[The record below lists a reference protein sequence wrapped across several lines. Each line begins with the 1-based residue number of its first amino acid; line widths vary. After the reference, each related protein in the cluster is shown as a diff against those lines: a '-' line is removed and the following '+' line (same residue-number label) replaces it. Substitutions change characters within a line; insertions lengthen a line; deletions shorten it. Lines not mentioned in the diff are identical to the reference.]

1 MHFLLQEVGAPIGEH
16 ICRVR
21 PVHTWENRSV
31 SCEVE
36 LEAGTYDV
44 LPRISA
50 TRKSDGRPVEDTVKE
65 YAEKNPQKLRQIG
78 MQFDQAH
85 AKGGVVDEDNN
96 LEKKRAE
103 EKRKKEEKKQKA
115 ERKKAIAKAAKAVEK
130 ASVAM
135 KEVVKV
141 DAKGKDTPDDKSDD
155 DSDEKDGD
163 ESESDSDDDSKDSVH
178 KEEEQE
184 ESDSDSDEHS
194 EDEDDEDNDDETGDS
209 PVWNAVCV
217 LGLRVYAQDPEVSIT
232 LTKVAEG
239 DESTTLTVDGV
250 PAGATM

>member
-1 MHFLLQEVGAPIGEH
+1 M
-16 ICRVR
+16 
-21 PVHTWENRSV
+21 
-31 SCEVE
+31 
-36 LEAGTYDV
+36 YDV

-50 TRKSDGRPVEDTVKE
+50 TRKSDGRPVEDIVKE

-85 AKGGVVDEDNN
+85 AKGGVVDEDDN

-130 ASVAM
+130 ASDAM

-141 DAKGKDTPDDKSDD
+141 DAKGADTPENKSDD
-155 DSDEKDGD
+155 DSDEEDGA
-163 ESESDSDDDSKDSVH
+163 ESESDTDDDSKGSVH
-178 KEEEQE
+178 KEEQE
-184 ESDSDSDEHS
+184 ESDSDSDDDS
-194 EDEDDEDNDDETGDS
+194 EVEGDDDETGDS

-217 LGLRVYAQDPEVSIT
+217 LGLRVYARDPEVTIT
-232 LTKVAEG
+232 LTKVTDG